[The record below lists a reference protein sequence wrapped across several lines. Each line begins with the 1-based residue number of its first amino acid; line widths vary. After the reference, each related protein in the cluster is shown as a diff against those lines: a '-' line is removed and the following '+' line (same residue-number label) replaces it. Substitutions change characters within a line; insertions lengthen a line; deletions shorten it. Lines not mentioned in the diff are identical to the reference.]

1 MTAPALTRPLAE
13 VAALIPCSER
23 WLTEQVRAGRIPGR
37 KIGRSWRMTQADID
51 AALESFRVSP
61 ESGRKSVAPESGRKS
76 AAPAANRPLALT
88 PTSRRRT
95 RSR

>member
-61 ESGRKSVAPESGRKS
+61 ESGRKSVAP
-76 AAPAANRPLALT
+76 PANRPLALT

>member
-23 WLTEQVRAGRIPGR
+23 WLTEQVRAGRVPGR

-61 ESGRKSVAPESGRKS
+61 ESGRKSVAP
-76 AAPAANRPLALT
+76 PANRPLALT

>member
-51 AALESFRVSP
+51 AALESFRISP
-61 ESGRKSVAPESGRKS
+61 ESGRKSV
-76 AAPAANRPLALT
+76 APAANRPLALT

>member
-1 MTAPALTRPLAE
+1 MLTQPLAE

-37 KIGRSWRMTQADID
+37 KIGRHWRMTQADID
-51 AALESFRVSP
+51 TALESFRVSP
-61 ESGRKSVAPESGRKS
+61 ESGRKSIAP
-76 AAPAANRPLALT
+76 PADRALALT

>member
-51 AALESFRVSP
+51 AALESFRISP
-61 ESGRKSVAPESGRKS
+61 ESGRKSVAP
-76 AAPAANRPLALT
+76 PANRPIALT

>member
-61 ESGRKSVAPESGRKS
+61 ESGRKSVAP
-76 AAPAANRPLALT
+76 PAKRPLALT

>member
-23 WLTEQVRAGRIPGR
+23 WLTEQVRAGRVPGR
-37 KIGRSWRMTQADID
+37 KIGRHWRMTQADVD
-51 AALESFRVSP
+51 AALESFRVSS
-61 ESGRKSVAPESGRKS
+61 ESGRKSVAP
-76 AAPAANRPLALT
+76 PADRPIALT